1 MHNCTDKLP
10 SPCAFPVPD
19 TMVAGNRFRPASL
32 GIGLGLDGFQ
42 RREGLVE
49 RVGRCWSD
57 VCLGELGGLN
67 AINTFQMSTVV
78 TMEHLRRLPFR
89 HGPWPLD
96 PL

>member
-42 RREGLVE
+42 RREGLVS

-57 VCLGELGGLN
+57 VCLGSLV
-67 AINTFQMSTVV
+67 A
-78 TMEHLRRLPFR
+78 
-89 HGPWPLD
+89 
-96 PL
+96 